1 MTKKTLL
8 PIIALLLAGVFLAG
22 CSFSLAEDI
31 TPPPGSQMPSVMPA
45 EQVTAVTGPLYPLVA
60 PNPAS
65 GQSIY
70 AEKCAPCHGET
81 GLGDGERAADL
92 PNPVAPLGVPDLARS
107 ASPAQWYLVVTQ
119 GNLERFMPPFPSLTP
134 RQVWDV
140 IAFTYTLSDPHKSVN
155 EGQDIFQATCAGC
168 HGSDG
173 KGQGEQAA
181 GLEMI
186 DFTDQEIMASKSA
199 ADLFQSIS
207 NGVAPAMPA
216 YAEELS
222 EDQRWTL
229 TTYIRSLTFA
239 ADGQLAETESQAAV
253 TAEDMLQPAIEPTEA
268 ITPTQVTGVISG
280 LVENGS
286 GGELPQDLEIMLHGF
301 ENQSLVITQTVTLD
315 DSGTYTFSDIEMP
328 HGMMFFTTLQHQG
341 VTYGSDVGSLTP
353 GQTSLDLPITIFD
366 TTQDASGLKLDRL
379 HLFFE
384 QVDPQTMR
392 VAELLV
398 MSNTGSQTIVAPA
411 AGQASFAFSLPS
423 GFENLQ
429 FQDGEIGGRYL
440 QTADGFADTTPIYP
454 GVSSYQVLLAYTLPY
469 QRSLELVQPM
479 SVPAD
484 AVVILVPAENF
495 KLKGENLAEAGTR
508 DVDGVPYQQYQVENL
523 QAGDQ
528 LRLTVSSS
536 FSLASGAQSSLVIG
550 LAALGLALVGGGA
563 WMYVR
568 SRKSDD
574 EADGLEDG
582 QAEPGEN
589 AQSPDD
595 LMDAILALDD
605 LFHAGRID
613 EATYLERRSVLK
625 DRLKNQ
631 LGS

>member
-1 MTKKTLL
+1 MTKKLLL
-8 PIIALLLAGVFLAG
+8 PLFAILLVGFLLAG

-31 TPPPGSQMPSVMPA
+31 TPPPGSQMPSVVPA
-45 EQVTAVTGPLYPLVA
+45 EQAPAATGPLYPLVA
-60 PNPAS
+60 PNPAA
-65 GQSIY
+65 GQAIY
-70 AEKCAPCHGET
+70 AEKCAPCHGDT
-81 GLGDGERAADL
+81 GLGDGVKAADL
-92 PNPVAPLGVPDLARS
+92 PNPVAPIGVPDLARS

-134 RQVWDV
+134 SQVWDV
-140 IAFTYTLSDPHKSVN
+140 IAYVYTLSDPHKSVN
-155 EGQDIFQATCAGC
+155 EGEEIFRATCAEC
-168 HGSDG
+168 HRSDG

-181 GLEMI
+181 GKAMI
-186 DFTDQEIMASKSA
+186 NFTDQEVMASKSA
-199 ADLFQSIS
+199 TDLFQAIS
-207 NGVAPAMPA
+207 AGVAPAMPA
-216 YAEELS
+216 YAEQLS
-222 EDQRWTL
+222 EGQRWAL

-239 ADGQLAETESQAAV
+239 ADGRIATMEAQP
-253 TAEDMLQPAIEPTEA
+253 TASVEGMVEPAIEPTQPM
-268 ITPTQVTGVISG
+268 TPTQVTGVISG

-286 GGELPQDLEIMLHGF
+286 GGMLPQDLEVMLHGF
-301 ENQSLVITQTVTLD
+301 ENQSLVITQTVSLD
-315 DSGTYTFSDIEMP
+315 ASGTYTFSDIEMP
-328 HGMMFFTTLQHQG
+328 HGRMFFTTLQYQG
-341 VTYGSDVGSLTP
+341 VTYGSEVGTVVP
-353 GQTSLDLPITIFD
+353 DQTSLDLPIMIYD
-366 TTQDASGLKLDRL
+366 TTQDTSALKLDRL

-384 QVDPQTMR
+384 QVDQQTMR
-392 VAELLV
+392 VAELLI
-398 MSNTGSQTIVAPA
+398 MSNTGNKTIIAPA
-411 AGQASFAFSLPS
+411 DSQASFSFSLPK

-429 FQDGEIGGRYL
+429 FQDGEIGVRYL
-440 QTADGFADTTPIYP
+440 QTSDGFADTSPIYP
-454 GVSSYQVLLAYTLPY
+454 GASSYQVLLAYTLPY

-528 LRLTVSSS
+528 LRLIVSSS
-536 FSLASGAQSSLVIG
+536 FSLAGGTQTSLVVG

-563 WMYVR
+563 WMYIR
-568 SRKSDD
+568 SRKNGD
-574 EADGLEDG
+574 EEDG
-582 QAEPGEN
+582 VEASEAEPGAN